1 MSIGPPP
8 VASCRVLF
16 KLSLRATNS
25 VQLSHRV
32 TRRKVRNRIETGQ
45 KGMTKISPLA
55 PEHFP
60 DLPPVAG
67 VQLGTAEAGIKY
79 RQRADVTV
87 ALLAPGTNAAGVFT
101 RSAVPGA
108 PVIWSR
114 NALAQT
120 SGKVRALVVNAG
132 NANVFTGQEG
142 LQASQDTAGA
152 AAELFGCAPQE
163 VMVSSTGVIGEP
175 LNCQAIIDVLPGIAL
190 SESSWKDAASAIVT
204 TDTFPKGAGATA
216 TIDGVTVTLNGI
228 AKGSGMIAPNM
239 ATMLAYIFT
248 DAAISAPVLDGMLRA
263 VNETTFNAITVDSDT
278 STSDTVLLLATG
290 AAGNDLVDDLGDG
303 RLESFRSALEAVMM
317 DLAHQVVRD
326 GEGASKFITVEVAGA
341 EDDAAAKAIA
351 MSVANSPLMK
361 TAIAGEDANWGRA
374 VMAIGKAGARVDP
387 PKLTISFGGVLVSKG
402 GGPIEGYE
410 EAVVSEH
417 LKGDQILISIDLG
430 LGSGF
435 FRAWTCDLT
444 HSYISINADYRS

>member
-1 MSIGPPP
+1 
-8 VASCRVLF
+8 
-16 KLSLRATNS
+16 
-25 VQLSHRV
+25 
-32 TRRKVRNRIETGQ
+32 
-45 KGMTKISPLA
+45 MTKISPLA

-60 DLPPVAG
+60 DLSTVAG
-67 VQLGTAEAGIKY
+67 VQLGTAEAGIKDW
-79 RQRADVTV
+79 QRADVTV
-87 ALLAPGTNAAGVFT
+87 ALLSPGTNAAGVFT

-142 LQASQDTAGA
+142 HKASEDTARA
-152 AAELFGCAPQE
+152 AAELFGCMPEQ

-175 LNCQAIIDVLPGIAL
+175 LNYQAIIDVLPGIEL
-190 SESSWKDAASAIVT
+190 SEASWEAAANAIMT
-204 TDTFPKGAGATA
+204 TDTYAKGAGATA
-216 TIDGVTVTLNGI
+216 AIDGVTVTISGI

-248 DAAISAPVLDGMLRA
+248 DAAISAPVLDSLLRD

-278 STSDTVLLLATG
+278 STSDTALLLATG
-290 AAGNDLVDDLGDG
+290 AAGNKLIDDAGDP
-303 RLESFRSALEAVMM
+303 RLESFRTALEAVMT
-317 DLAHQVVRD
+317 DLAHQIVRD
-326 GEGASKFITVEVAGA
+326 GEGASKFITIEVMGA
-341 EDDAAAKAIA
+341 DDDSAAKAIA

-387 PKLTISFGGVLVSKG
+387 PKLAISFGGVLVSKG
-402 GGPIEGYE
+402 GGPIEGYD

-417 LKGDQILISIDLG
+417 LKGDQVVISIDLG
-430 LGSGF
+430 IGPGF

-444 HSYISINADYRS
+444 HEYISINADYRS